1 MSQIGLPETW
11 RVCIFNQTG
20 ITVSNK
26 SGGSETPPT
35 VSGRRV
41 RFDSTGTLSFEAASF
56 TFFSVTSLSNNN
68 NIGNN
73 SYVVGSTWS
82 NTVSGWLGGEF
93 SISVGTLSNAS
104 GNVTVY
110 LETSVDGGTTWPSPA
125 SANGAG
131 GGIILAVVGFASTAT
146 ASTASTT
153 RIVAFEL

>member
-1 MSQIGLPETW
+1 MSQVGLPESY
-11 RVCIFNQTG
+11 RFCVFNQTG
-20 ITVSNK
+20 ITISNLAA
-26 SGGSETPPT
+26 GSEKPPT
-35 VSGRRV
+35 ISGRRV

-56 TFFSVTSLSNNN
+56 VFFSVTSLSNNN

-73 SYVVGSTWS
+73 SYVAGSTLS

-131 GGIILAVVGFASTAT
+131 GGIVIAVVGFASTTT

-153 RIVAFEL
+153 RVVAFEL